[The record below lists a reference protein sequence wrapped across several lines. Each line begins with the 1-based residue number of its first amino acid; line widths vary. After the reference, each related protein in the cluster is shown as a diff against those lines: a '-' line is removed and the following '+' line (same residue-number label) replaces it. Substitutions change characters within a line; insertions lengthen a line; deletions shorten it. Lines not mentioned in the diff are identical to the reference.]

1 MSNNLSAEI
10 FDTDHNWS
18 ENFLFPRTVLLHSM
32 LANCGF
38 ETRRTPDY
46 FFDGMLRGQSEFAI
60 FQLTIAGEGTL
71 IYEGRTIKMHAGDA
85 MLLHI
90 PHAHQYFLEKGT
102 PGWRHLFLTLYGL
115 EAIRL
120 MREAEMRYGPVV
132 NLPRESLPVCKAV
145 EILSAGY
152 EKQLKS
158 PFRVS
163 AMTYDLAVSLL
174 EFLMAEK
181 SGAER
186 QNTVLMRS
194 VHNYCLKHLA
204 EDISVDDL
212 AKEAGFSRA
221 HLSRVFHHL
230 YGIPPAQFLTELRLR
245 SAIRLLQ
252 IESCSIKELSVR
264 CGFKDESYFCKVF
277 RKYHSV
283 SPEKFRQ
290 GKSAVPAAEP

>member
-18 ENFLFPRTVLLHSM
+18 GSFLFPRTILLHSM
-32 LANCGF
+32 LAGCGF

-46 FFDGMLRGQSEFAI
+46 FFDGLRRGQSEFAI

-85 MLLHI
+85 MLLHV

-102 PGWRHLFLTLYGL
+102 AVWRHLFLTLYGL

-120 MREAEMRYGPVV
+120 MREAEMRFGPVV
-132 NLPRESLPVCKAV
+132 NLPRESLPVRKAV
-145 EILSAGY
+145 AVLSAAY

-158 PFRVS
+158 PFQTS
-163 AMTYDLAVSLL
+163 AMAYDFAVSLL
-174 EFLMAEK
+174 ELLLAEK
-181 SGAER
+181 SGPER
-186 QNTVLMRS
+186 QNTVMMRS
-194 VHNYCLKHLA
+194 VHNFCLKHLA

-221 HLSRVFHHL
+221 HFSRVFRNL

-245 SAIRLLQ
+245 SAVRLLQ
-252 IESCSIKELSVR
+252 MEFCSIKEISVR

-277 RKYHSV
+277 RKYHGV
-283 SPEKFRQ
+283 SPEKFRP
-290 GKSAVPAAEP
+290 GKSSQMP